1 MTMTTAGL
9 LRRSLGHYWRTNL
22 AVISGVIAATA
33 VIGGA
38 LIVGDS
44 VRDSLRQMS
53 LDRLGG
59 VDHALSGGRFFR
71 EDLTDELAVNEPL
84 VLAPAVVLVGSLTH
98 EVEADEAAE
107 GEAEGE
113 SKGELERA
121 GGVQV
126 FGVDDR
132 FWRLMKSEGLNAPQA
147 REVVLNERAARDL
160 GAAVGDEVSLVVEI
174 PAAIPRD
181 ALLGDRNETVAE
193 LTLTVAAIA
202 GDATTQGRF
211 GLNPSQQLPLNAFV
225 SLAQLQ
231 SQLGIAHQRRSVT
244 NPVEQPARIN
254 ALFAGRPVTEP
265 GVEDAVAFA
274 PAMAEQLTE
283 TVAEAATLQDLALRI
298 VTNSEHGYLS
308 LESEQMILE
317 NAVAD
322 AAHAVAD
329 DLGLKTSPVLVYLV
343 NEIANADDPSKY
355 SMYAVAAG
363 IDLDAQPPPFGPFE
377 YVGPAPSVDAG
388 EIVIND
394 WLAKDLGVAPGD
406 LVNVKYH
413 VVGDRGELPEVE
425 RTFRV
430 AGIVRLAGAADDRGF
445 TPEVPGIT
453 DVEDLGD
460 WRQPFPLNLDRVTP
474 RDDEYWD
481 PQDDSRRAY
490 RATPKIFLPLAA
502 AQELWQSR
510 YGRLTSF
517 RFAPSD
523 DEPLA
528 ETAAKFDQRLLNEL
542 SPEATGLVFMP
553 VKAQGLQAA
562 QGTTDFTGLFI
573 AFSFFLI
580 VAAAILIGLLFRLGI
595 ERRITE
601 LGLLS
606 ALGLPP
612 RRVRLLFLLEGAIL
626 VLIGGGLG
634 VAAAIGYAAL
644 MVYGLTTWW
653 IGAIGTRFLFVSV
666 RPVSLLAG
674 FGGACAIALLA
685 VWWALR
691 QTRDISPRDM
701 LHGQTSPLPAPGRR
715 QGRLSHTLFIACGT
729 AAVSLLGL
737 SLTGLLPEREAFGG
751 FSWQVVAFFLVGTCA
766 LIATLALLAMWLA
779 ADRGAAVR
787 GHGVA
792 ALGRLGLRN
801 AARQRSRSLLTASLI
816 AWATFVI
823 VAIAA
828 GHRNPASETPERP
841 SGNGGFALLAEANV
855 PLLFDLNTEEGRAK
869 LGIDAPD
876 DDAARLLGEMH
887 AAPFRVNPGE
897 NASCLNLYR
906 TQLPTILG
914 VPQEVIEQFDREQ
927 RFRFANTPDAQPW
940 LLLNKELP
948 EGRVPVLGD
957 MNTLQYSL
965 HLGIGGV
972 LDVPQSDGQLEVV
985 GMLDGSVFQ
994 GVLLMSEEHFH
1005 RLFPDRAG
1013 FEYFLIEVDPRA
1025 ASALSTLLETEL
1037 GDYGFDVVR
1046 TADRLAEFLAV
1057 QNTYLSTFQTLGGL
1071 GLLLGT
1077 IGLATVML
1085 RNVLERRSE
1094 LALLRAVGFRDANVS
1109 LLVLWENACLLIW
1122 GLGAGTLSAL
1132 LAMSPH
1138 LTTTG
1143 ADVPW
1148 RGLLLMLAAV
1158 LVIGMAAA
1166 LVAVREAVRTP
1177 IVATLRGD

>member
-1 MTMTTAGL
+1 MTTARL
-9 LRRSLGHYWRTNL
+9 LQRNLLHYWRTNL
-22 AVISGVIAATA
+22 AVIAGVIAATA

-53 LDRLGG
+53 LHRLGG
-59 VDHALSGGRFFR
+59 VNHALSGGRFFR
-71 EDLTDELAVNEPL
+71 EALVEEIAVAAPQ
-84 VLAPAVVLVGSLTH
+84 VAAPAIALTGSLTH
-98 EVEADEAAE
+98 DVKTTGDV
-107 GEAEGE
+107 
-113 SKGELERA
+113 ERA

-126 FGVDDR
+126 FGVDER
-132 FWRLMKSEGLNAPQA
+132 FWQLTKSEGLQAPAQG
-147 REVVLNERAARDL
+147 EVVLNQRAARDL
-160 GAAVGDEVSLVVEI
+160 GADVGDEVSLVVEI
-174 PAAIPRD
+174 PASIPRD
-181 ALLGDRNETVAE
+181 ALLGDRNETVVE
-193 LTLTVAAIA
+193 LVLQVSGVA
-202 GDATTQGRF
+202 GDGSTQGRF

-225 SLAQLQ
+225 SLADLQ
-231 SQLGIAHQRRSVT
+231 DQLGLAHQRRSRT
-244 NPVEQPARIN
+244 NPVEKPARVN
-254 ALFAGRPVTEP
+254 AIFAGRPF
-265 GVEDAVAFA
+265 DAHA
-274 PAMAEQLTE
+274 PADAGQFSPDVAANLSNSVAAEQSL
-283 TVAEAATLQDLALRI
+283 ADLSLRV

-317 NAVAD
+317 NNVAD
-322 AAHAVAD
+322 AARAVAD
-329 DLGLKTSPVLVYLV
+329 DLGLRTSPVLVYLV
-343 NEIANADDPSKY
+343 NEISNAEDASKY

-363 IDLDAQPPPFGPFE
+363 IDFGAQPPPFAPFD
-377 YVGPAPSVDAG
+377 YKGVTPSVDAG

-394 WLAKDLGVAPGD
+394 WLAEDLDVAAGD
-406 LVNVKYH
+406 RVKVKYH

-425 RTFRV
+425 REFHI
-430 AGIVRLAGAADDRGF
+430 AGIVRLTGAADDRGF

-460 WRQPFPLNLDRVTP
+460 WRQPFPLKLDRVTQ
-474 RDDEYWD
+474 RDDDYWD
-481 PQDDSRRAY
+481 PHDDSRKAY
-490 RATPKIFLPLAA
+490 RATPKIFLPLAD

-517 RFAPSD
+517 RFAPSN

-528 ETAAKFDQRLLNEL
+528 DTAAKFEQRLLDEL
-542 SPEATGLVFMP
+542 SPDVTGLVFLP

-580 VAAAILIGLLFRLGI
+580 VAAAILVGLLFRLGI

-606 ALGLPP
+606 AIGLPP
-612 RRVRLLFLLEGAIL
+612 GRVRRLFLLEGTIL
-626 VLIGGGLG
+626 VLFGGALG
-634 VAAAIGYAAL
+634 IAAAIGYATL

-666 RPVSLLAG
+666 RPSSLLAG
-674 FGGACAIALLA
+674 FGGAVVIALLA

-691 QTRDISPRDM
+691 QTRSVSPRDM
-701 LHGQTSPLPAPGRR
+701 LHGQTAPPPAPGVR
-715 QGRLSHTLFIACGT
+715 QGRLARTLFAACG
-729 AAVSLLGL
+729 AIAVLLLVASLA
-737 SLTGLLPEREAFGG
+737 GLLPEREAFGG
-751 FSWQVVAFFLVGTCA
+751 FSWQVVSFFLVGTCA
-766 LIATLALLAMWLA
+766 LVATLALLAVWLTS
-779 ADRGAAVR
+779 DQGAAVR

-828 GHRNPASETPERP
+828 GHRNPASETPDRD

-855 PLLFDLNTEEGRAK
+855 PLLFDLNTAEGRAK

-876 DDAARLLGEMH
+876 AEAAQLLDAMQV
-887 AAPFRVNPGE
+887 APFRVNPGE

-906 TQLPTILG
+906 TQLPTVLG
-914 VPQEVIEQFDREQ
+914 VPQQIIEQFDSEQ
-927 RFRFANTPDAQPW
+927 RFRFANTPDEHPW
-940 LLLNKELP
+940 TLLNKDLP
-948 EGRVPVLGD
+948 DGRVPVLGD

-965 HLGIGGV
+965 HLGIGGE
-972 LDVPQSDGQLEVV
+972 LDVPQSDATLEVV

-1013 FEYFLIEVDPRA
+1013 FEYFLIEVDPSTA
-1025 ASALSTLLETEL
+1025 AELSTLLETEL

-1085 RNVLERRSE
+1085 RNVLERRGE
-1094 LALLRAVGFRDANVS
+1094 LALLRAVGLRDANVS

-1122 GLGAGTLSAL
+1122 GLAAGALSAL
-1132 LAMSPH
+1132 LAMWPH
-1138 LTTTG
+1138 LATTG

-1148 RGLLLMLAAV
+1148 RGLLLMLAVV
-1158 LVIGMAAA
+1158 LVVGMAAA
-1166 LVAVREAVRTP
+1166 MVAVREAVRTP